1 MYDDRDA
8 VTAGLDQP
16 EGSVGVLVEVRTV
29 VVRDH
34 QDLKAQSASGVAN
47 DFDEA
52 RNKIGPEPAILFV
65 QHEESAVL

>member
-16 EGSVGVLVEVRTV
+16 EGSVGVSVEVRTV

-34 QDLKAQSASGVAN
+34 QDLKAQSASGVAD
-47 DFDEA
+47 DFDESW
-52 RNKIGPEPAILFV
+52 NKIGSEPAVLFV
-65 QHEESAVL
+65 KYEESAVF